1 MISIK
6 ENLKAIEKAEM
17 VTQNKQK
24 KINKLH
30 KKLRT
35 NGSVVLVETL
45 EEALRDKEG
54 SQFDMDV

>member
-35 NGSVVLVETL
+35 NESVVLVETL

>member
-35 NGSVVLVETL
+35 NRSVVLVETL